1 METKEYIKQ
10 LILLLFLIMGAQS
23 ALADLETGWVAPIHR
38 TMGNLSFDLYKFKTN
53 TYING
58 DNVAVLTGISGT
70 DENVVVPET
79 VEDGGYT
86 YSVGYIDGNI
96 ANDYVKTLTF
106 KCYNGPSFNNALMK
120 WGERDGIFPLSGT
133 ISCPNLKT
141 LVVGRISDNPDGV
154 TRLLCP
160 QLTDIVFTSEN
171 APVLE
176 GSWSDYCSAP
186 GDRVTAHVAAWT
198 QAECNQKH
206 QTATVWSDLRAV
218 LHYDPEVGI
227 GPQTVNLKIT
237 VQCTNYPPGAP
248 VDPNNIYV
256 NYNGEKVYGGQTQT
270 FVVEKG
276 SAVDIIV
283 TSAHPT
289 PYSVYWSGKTY
300 VDGVLRQHNGPFR
313 LTDSMQEDIELL
325 EVCEPD
331 CYFVPVAN
339 LSAEGT
345 HSLFWKDVNN
355 QEYEIAPQSTF
366 LVPVKKSSTTGT
378 NVYAMAGQPD
388 GYTLLGYWYKGQS
401 YMNNADISAGG
412 VSFKNELASGETHR
426 LNFTLQPTS
435 EQQARQVLIGTAEST
450 QSKVHVKVIGEP
462 AGLEKMVFEGSSP
475 SDVIELA
482 DLASFDHTYLLDEGT
497 QYRFSFLGAK
507 NMNLKRLT
515 INGEE
520 VEVTGNV
527 IKITGYQLLGSFDDD
542 VVIEFPKGTYVN
554 AYANNNA
561 VVSIAKVVDGEEP
574 HFVARD
580 NSMHQWV
587 NDGETYIIKFIPMNG
602 EELIRFDIGMNSVDI
617 QQESRLVKND
627 DGSYSFTLTYNDI
640 PSPQDNFDMLAV
652 FESSQAGTSYD
663 LNHDGQV
670 NITDVIILVNRI
682 LGNN

>member
-86 YSVGYIDGNI
+86 YSVRYIDGNI

-412 VSFKNELASGETHR
+412 VSFKNKLASGEPHR

-435 EQQARQVLIGTAEST
+435 EQQAL
-450 QSKVHVKVIGEP
+450 
-462 AGLEKMVFEGSSP
+462 
-475 SDVIELA
+475 
-482 DLASFDHTYLLDEGT
+482 SFDS
-497 QYRFSFLGAK
+497 SFL
-507 NMNLKRLT
+507 RRIRT
-515 INGEE
+515 I
-520 VEVTGNV
+520 
-527 IKITGYQLLGSFDDD
+527 S
-542 VVIEFPKGTYVN
+542 
-554 AYANNNA
+554 
-561 VVSIAKVVDGEEP
+561 
-574 HFVARD
+574 
-580 NSMHQWV
+580 
-587 NDGETYIIKFIPMNG
+587 
-602 EELIRFDIGMNSVDI
+602 
-617 QQESRLVKND
+617 
-627 DGSYSFTLTYNDI
+627 
-640 PSPQDNFDMLAV
+640 
-652 FESSQAGTSYD
+652 D
-663 LNHDGQV
+663 LSA
-670 NITDVIILVNRI
+670 
-682 LGNN
+682 